1 MKNILKTGLVA
12 LSLVFA
18 SACSNDDYDI
28 GEIVAPT
35 NLQVETNVVG
45 QSEDM
50 PDGDG
55 SGEVTFSATAD
66 GAMTYKYVFGNGSS
80 VTTSNGVYTHQFSE
94 TGTKVYTVNIIAYGP
109 GGTASSMLV
118 DVEVLVTYAPPAD
131 LLEKLVG
138 KEWRIKA
145 EVPGHFGLGPVG
157 GLEGPEFFAVSANEK
172 VGVGMYDDRYIFNED
187 GTFTHITNANNDE
200 SEIDPSG
207 TVFGRI
213 NLVDQLGVSC
223 DCEVQ
228 GADVLNIPYN
238 DYTENWSISA
248 PGGNE
253 TINLTGLGFIG
264 YYIGGNH
271 RYEIFDR
278 SGTNELILRS
288 TDGNGEFD
296 WWFILTSD
304 SAEEEEEFE
313 SQFNTEIWSDDF
325 DGDAL
330 NTDNWNY
337 EIGNGDNGWGNG
349 EAQYYT
355 DAQDNVK
362 VENGNLVITAK
373 REAESGFDF
382 TSARIT
388 TKDKFEFTFGR
399 VEVRAKLPAGGG
411 TWPAIWM
418 LGAGWPEETW
428 PGVGE
433 MDIMEFVGNDP
444 DRISSALHFPGNS
457 GGNAIVGDT
466 EVSDVTSEF
475 HVYEVE
481 WTAEKITFLMDG
493 EPHLEF
499 DNDDSTPFQ
508 DDFYLLL
515 NIAMGGTLGGDI
527 ADDFQESTMEV
538 DYVKVYQE

>member
-28 GEIVAPT
+28 GEITAPA
-35 NLQVETNVVG
+35 NLQVETDIIG
-45 QSEDM
+45 QTDEM
-50 PDGDG
+50 PEGDG
-55 SGEVTFSATAD
+55 SGQVTFNASAES
-66 GAMTYKYVFGNGSS
+66 AMTYKYVFENGSS
-80 VTTSNGVYTHQFSE
+80 ITSSSGVYTHQFSE
-94 TGTKVYTVNIIAYGP
+94 TGTKTYTVTIIAYGP
-109 GGTASSMLV
+109 GGTASSMMV
-118 DVEVLVTYAPPAD
+118 DVEVLVTYEPPAD
-131 LLEKLVG
+131 LIDKLVG

-157 GLEGPEFFAVSANEK
+157 GNIPTEWYAAGANEK
-172 VGVGMYDDRYIFNED
+172 VGAGMYDDRYIFQED
-187 GTFTHITNANNDE
+187 RTFLHITNANNDDE
-200 SEIDPSG
+200 TG
-207 TVFGRI
+207 TVFGRL

-228 GADVLNIPYN
+228 GADVLNIPYD
-238 DYTENWSISA
+238 DYTANWSISA

-253 TINLTGLGFIG
+253 TINLTGTAFIG
-264 YYIGGNH
+264 YYIGGDH
-271 RYEIFDR
+271 SYEIFDR
-278 SGTNELILRS
+278 TGTNELILRS

-296 WWFILTSD
+296 WWFILTSE
-304 SAEEEEEFE
+304 AEGEEGGEDFD
-313 SQFNTEIWSDDF
+313 SQFNTEIWSEDF

-330 NTDNWNY
+330 STDNWNY
-337 EIGNGDNGWGNG
+337 EIGNGNNGWGNQ
-349 EAQYYT
+349 ESQYYT
-355 DAQDNVK
+355 DEQDNVR
-362 VENGNLVITAK
+362 VENGNLIITAK

-388 TKDKFEFTFGR
+388 TKDKFEFTYGR
-399 VEVRAKLPAGGG
+399 VEVRAKLPAGSG

-418 LGAGWPEETW
+418 LGAGWPEESW

-475 HVYEVE
+475 HIYEVE

-493 EPHLEF
+493 VPHLEF

-508 DDFYLLL
+508 SDFYLLL

-527 ADDFQESTMEV
+527 ADDFQESSMEV